1 MKNVVLPNIE
11 TKYNKSLNQTKNT
24 NSDLSGTKYN
34 RMIKTNNM
42 IYNKDNKN
50 TNNMKNQLYV
60 LEDFANELVDEYDL
74 HKDSVNSLYQEQIG
88 ATLYLNDY
96 FKKISNNVY
105 ETLYNVDEFT
115 KEEFKLQG
123 IENMK
128 FQSQIDYEKKD
139 NSTMRKKYL
148 ELMERLNNLY
158 LNVGLEDP
166 NLESKNR

>member
-42 IYNKDNKN
+42 
-50 TNNMKNQLYV
+50 KNQLFV

-105 ETLYNVDEFT
+105 ETLYNVEEFT

>member
-1 MKNVVLPNIE
+1 MKNNVLPNIE

-24 NSDLSGTKYN
+24 DPSGTKYKQ
-34 RMIKTNNM
+34 MIKTNNM
-42 IYNKDNKN
+42 MYNKENKN

-60 LEDFANELVDEYDL
+60 LEDFVNELIDEYDL
-74 HKDSVNSLYQEQIG
+74 HKDTVNSLYHEQL
-88 ATLYLNDY
+88 AANLYLNDY

-139 NSTMRKKYL
+139 NTTMRKKYL
-148 ELMERLNNLY
+148 ELMERLNTLY